1 MNIKLFTHNDA
12 DGISCIVVAGIKYG
26 LENIDYEICS
36 YGNIDEKIQDFI
48 NLKEYLN
55 YSQVYITDIS
65 VNQVTANMIQEI
77 HTLECQNWKLL
88 DHHKTAEWLNKYDWA
103 EVIIEQN
110 GIKECG
116 TSLLYN
122 ELFVL
127 DSLVGEVKHKK
138 SSFFKVKYKRLSFF
152 VEFIRSYDTW
162 DWKITNDHDAKVLND
177 IFKLIG
183 FEVFIEYYYYVLK
196 NDEIFLGS
204 DLFPDEYIKVLYY
217 LNINRNEYMENKL
230 NKTYLDLIDENGND
244 YISVLC
250 DRNDCTDELGSK
262 FLDKYE
268 LIDYVMLV
276 YDGGISLRSRE
287 NIDVSV
293 IAKKYGGGGHKNA
306 AGFKC
311 VGWKWL

>member
-1 MNIKLFTHNDA
+1 MEKIKLFTHNDA
-12 DGISCIVVAGIKYG
+12 DGVGCVVVAGVKHV
-26 LENIDYEICS
+26 LSRVDYEICS
-36 YGNIDEKIQDFI
+36 YNDIDKKIQDFI

-55 YSQVYITDIS
+55 YNQVYITDIS
-65 VNQVTANMIQEI
+65 VNPVTADMIQEI

-88 DHHKTAEWLNKYDWA
+88 DHHKTAEWLNTYDWA

-116 TSLLYN
+116 TSLFLY
-122 ELFVL
+122 ELFVFDDL
-127 DSLVGEVKHKK
+127 ANEIN
-138 SSFFKVKYKRLSFF
+138 YKLLSVF
-152 VEFIRSYDTW
+152 VELIRSYDTW
-162 DWKITNDHDAKVLND
+162 DWKKNNDHDAKVLND

-183 FEVFIEYYYYVLK
+183 FEVFIEYYYYVFK

-204 DLFPDEYIKVLYY
+204 DLFPDKYIKVLYY

-230 NKTYLDLIDENGND
+230 NKGYLNFVDADGNT

-250 DRNDCTDELGSK
+250 DRFDCTSELGSK
-262 FLDKYE
+262 LLDKFE
-268 LIDYVMLV
+268 PVDYVMLV
-276 YDGGISLRSRE
+276 YDGGIALRSRE

-293 IAKKYGGGGHKNA
+293 IAKKHGGGGHKNA

-311 VGWKWL
+311 DEWWKWLLN